1 MKTNKSKRD
10 FIKKMGLGL
19 TGLFLFNV
27 FNFRKAKSNYRPKI
41 VIIGGGIGG
50 ASCLRYLSDYSSF
63 IELSIIEKNKK
74 IQTCPFSNLV
84 IGGLKNHE
92 DIVFKTKNFYK
103 KSINYINDYVKKIDV
118 DNKKILLKDKN
129 FLNYD
134 FLILSPGISYKWENI
149 FGLIKNDP
157 KVLPHSWDGDK
168 NLYSFKKR
176 MDDLEDNSTII
187 ISSPDYPYRCPP
199 APYERASLMANYLIK
214 KKKKFKILILDSKDS
229 FTKKKLFIREW
240 NLFYKNKI
248 EWVSRSDGG
257 QVIEIDSSNK
267 IVKTKNGQKYKG
279 DLIHIIPDQKAS
291 DLFFQSKLIVNDW
304 CNVNPVNFE
313 LNGFKDIY
321 VLGDSIDAWDM
332 PKSAFSANSQSKAL
346 SQNLVNKILDKEYI
360 NPAFLNTCYSFS
372 APERAFSISSW
383 YRLNSE
389 KNRIVSLGT
398 TESDLNASDYQRK
411 KETIEAYG
419 WYESLT
425 KEIYG

>member
-1 MKTNKSKRD
+1 MIKNRSKRD
-10 FIKKMGLGL
+10 FIKKMGLSL
-19 TGLFLFNV
+19 TGLFLLNV
-27 FNFRKAKSNYRPKI
+27 FYFRKAKSNYKPKV
-41 VIIGGGIGG
+41 VIIGGGVGG
-50 ASCLRYLSDYSSF
+50 ASCLRYLSDYSNF
-63 IELSIIEKNKK
+63 IELSIIEKNKN

-92 DIVFKTKNFYK
+92 DIVFETKSFYRKKINFV
-103 KSINYINDYVKKIDV
+103 NDYVNKIDI
-118 DNKKILLKDKN
+118 DNKKILLNDKS

-149 FGLIKNDP
+149 FGLKKNDP
-157 KVLPHSWDGDK
+157 KILPHSWDGDK
-168 NLYSFKKR
+168 NLHSFKKR
-176 MDDLEDNSTII
+176 IDDLENNSTII

-199 APYERASLMANYLIK
+199 APYERASLIANYLIK
-214 KKKKFKILILDSKDS
+214 KRKKFKILILDSKDS

-240 NLFYKNKI
+240 DLFYKNKI

-257 QVIEIDSSNK
+257 QVVEIDSNNK

-279 DLIHIIPDQKAS
+279 DIIHIIPDQKAS
-291 DLFFQSKLIVNDW
+291 DLFFQSKLISNDW

-346 SQNLVNKILDKEYI
+346 SQNLVNRILEKEYI

-398 TESDLNASDYQRK
+398 KESDLNASDYQRK

>member
-1 MKTNKSKRD
+1 MIKNRSKRD
-10 FIKKMGLGL
+10 FIKKMGLSL
-19 TGLFLFNV
+19 TGLFLLNV
-27 FNFRKAKSNYRPKI
+27 FYFRKAKSNYKPKV
-41 VIIGGGIGG
+41 VIIGGGVGG
-50 ASCLRYLSDYSSF
+50 ASCLRYLSDYSNF
-63 IELSIIEKNKK
+63 IELSIIEKNKN

-92 DIVFKTKNFYK
+92 DIVFETKSFYRKKINFV
-103 KSINYINDYVKKIDV
+103 NDYVNKIDI
-118 DNKKILLKDKN
+118 DNKKILLNDKS

-149 FGLIKNDP
+149 FGLKKNDP
-157 KVLPHSWDGDK
+157 KILPHSWDGDK
-168 NLYSFKKR
+168 NLHSFKKR
-176 MDDLEDNSTII
+176 IDDLENNSTII

-199 APYERASLMANYLIK
+199 APYERASLIANYLIK
-214 KKKKFKILILDSKDS
+214 KRKKFKILILDSKDS

-240 NLFYKNKI
+240 DLFYKNKI

-257 QVIEIDSSNK
+257 QVVEIDSNNK

-279 DLIHIIPDQKAS
+279 DIIHIIPDQKAS
-291 DLFFQSKLIVNDW
+291 DLFFQSKLISNDW
-304 CNVNPVNFE
+304 CNVNPVTFE

-346 SQNLVNKILDKEYI
+346 SQNLVNRILEKEYI

-398 TESDLNASDYQRK
+398 KESDVNASDYQRK

>member
-1 MKTNKSKRD
+1 MIKNRSKRD
-10 FIKKMGLGL
+10 FIKKMGLSL
-19 TGLFLFNV
+19 TGLFLLNV
-27 FNFRKAKSNYRPKI
+27 FYFRKAKSNYKPKV
-41 VIIGGGIGG
+41 VIIGGGVGG
-50 ASCLRYLSDYSSF
+50 ASCLRYLSDYSNF
-63 IELSIIEKNKK
+63 IELSIIEKNKN

-92 DIVFKTKNFYK
+92 DIVFETKSFYRKKINFV
-103 KSINYINDYVKKIDV
+103 NDYVNKIDI
-118 DNKKILLKDKN
+118 DNKKILLNDKS

-149 FGLIKNDP
+149 FGLKKNDP
-157 KVLPHSWDGDK
+157 KILPHSWDGDK
-168 NLYSFKKR
+168 NLHSFKKR
-176 MDDLEDNSTII
+176 IDDLENNSTII

-199 APYERASLMANYLIK
+199 APYERASLIANYLIK
-214 KKKKFKILILDSKDS
+214 KRKKFKILILDSKDS

-240 NLFYKNKI
+240 DLFYKNKI

-257 QVIEIDSSNK
+257 QVVEIDSNNK

-279 DLIHIIPDQKAS
+279 DIIHIIPDQKAS
-291 DLFFQSKLIVNDW
+291 DLFFQSKLISNDW

-346 SQNLVNKILDKEYI
+346 SQNLVNRILEKEYI

-398 TESDLNASDYQRK
+398 KESDVNASDYQRK

>member
-1 MKTNKSKRD
+1 MIKNRSKRD
-10 FIKKMGLGL
+10 FIKKMGLSL
-19 TGLFLFNV
+19 TGLFLLNV
-27 FNFRKAKSNYRPKI
+27 FYFRKAKSNYKPKV
-41 VIIGGGIGG
+41 VIIGGGVGG
-50 ASCLRYLSDYSSF
+50 ASCLRYLSDYSNF
-63 IELSIIEKNKK
+63 IELSIIEKNKN

-92 DIVFKTKNFYK
+92 DIVFETKSFYRKKINFV
-103 KSINYINDYVKKIDV
+103 NDYVNKIDI
-118 DNKKILLKDKN
+118 DNKKILLNDKS

-149 FGLIKNDP
+149 FGLKKNDP
-157 KVLPHSWDGDK
+157 KILPHSWDGDK
-168 NLYSFKKR
+168 NLHSFKKR
-176 MDDLEDNSTII
+176 IDDLENNSTII

-199 APYERASLMANYLIK
+199 APYERASLIANYLIK
-214 KKKKFKILILDSKDS
+214 KRKKFKILILDSKDS
-229 FTKKKLFIREW
+229 FTKKKLFMREW
-240 NLFYKNKI
+240 DLFYKNKI

-257 QVIEIDSSNK
+257 QVVEIDSNNK

-279 DLIHIIPDQKAS
+279 DIIHIIPDQKAS
-291 DLFFQSKLIVNDW
+291 DLFFQSKLISNDW

-346 SQNLVNKILDKEYI
+346 SQNLVNRILEKEYI

-398 TESDLNASDYQRK
+398 KESDVNASDYQRK